1 MKEIVIV
8 LLLLGGLA
16 LLFSMGALIG
26 HLFGLDNEI
35 EKMQHERRTRS
46 ARNQQ
51 GNISKR

>member
-1 MKEIVIV
+1 MTEMVIV
-8 LLLLGGLA
+8 LLLLGGVA

-26 HLFGLDNEI
+26 HLLGLGKKME
-35 EKMQHERRTRS
+35 EMQHERRRSS